1 MSICIAQADKADR
14 VWQLTIRI
22 FNRIRKAKRVDGGKR
37 RLLNAD
43 YPRTPLLKL
52 S

>member
-1 MSICIAQADKADR
+1 MSICIAQA
-14 VWQLTIRI
+14 VEFGQLTIRI
-22 FNRIRKAKRVDGGKR
+22 FNRITKAKRVDGGNW

-43 YPRTPLLKL
+43 YPRKPLLKL